1 MLELTVCGNTCDDLA
16 AVHTRKSHKQEYL
29 QLLSDARRNGWEA
42 KYSTIEIGALGHY
55 NPVAPAELAT
65 NCESIPLLKWRE
77 ILLRAATVAVT
88 CAIYLARNNR
98 VWSSNRPRLTMHW
111 PTPTACHIGRCLSPL
126 NYSNV

>member
-1 MLELTVCGNTCDDLA
+1 MTWLQR
-16 AVHTRKSHKQEYL
+16 TRKSHKQEYL

-88 CAIYLARNNR
+88 CAIYLARNNC
-98 VWSSNRPRLTMHW
+98 VWSSNRPRLIIH
-111 PTPTACHIGRCLSPL
+111 
-126 NYSNV
+126 